1 MFSEKMINTGSYII
15 SGFLNDGNFIG
26 QSNKVNITVND
37 ENIENK
43 NIYVDDVYL
52 NEIAIANNGIY
63 SKYTQFENLLN
74 KINTSSKIKIDKTSK
89 NILSYR
95 FVMVLLLFL
104 LLSEW
109 YIRNKL
115 GLV

>member
-1 MFSEKMINTGSYII
+1 MAAANTYPNVISKGEIGAEKP
-15 SGFLNDGNFIG
+15 
-26 QSNKVNITVND
+26 QVNITVND
-37 ENIENK
+37 ENLENK

-89 NILSYR
+89 NILSYK